1 MPQEIL
7 QTKEGLFYV
16 ERELIPE
23 SDISTRLDEVAAEID
38 KTYQGKNLLI
48 VGVLKGAFVV
58 TSELTKRITLKDT
71 EIDFMRAKSYNGTNS
86 NGRPAISYWPDIPVT
101 GRHLLLVEDI
111 IDTGYTLNQVVGEVN
126 QENPA
131 SLRVLALLDKP
142 SRRQTDIEAEVT
154 VGFTIP
160 DVWVE
165 GFGLDTDE
173 RNRNGANIRYRELV
187 NSSSIVAF

>member
-1 MPQEIL
+1 M
-7 QTKEGLFYV
+7 
-16 ERELIPE
+16 
-23 SDISTRLDEVAAEID
+23 
-38 KTYQGKNLLI
+38 
-48 VGVLKGAFVV
+48 
-58 TSELTKRITLKDT
+58 
-71 EIDFMRAKSYNGTNS
+71 
-86 NGRPAISYWPDIPVT
+86 
-101 GRHLLLVEDI
+101 
-111 IDTGYTLNQVVGEVN
+111 N
-126 QENPA
+126 QESPA